1 MRLIDFENAKNYTNV
16 EAKKEIDSLKDQLV
30 EDTGRGGGYEDFS
43 DWKLIYHLNQWNGRL
58 LASIQQRWIE

>member
-1 MRLIDFENAKNYTNV
+1 VRLIDFENAKNYTNV

-43 DWKLIYHLNQWNGRL
+43 D
-58 LASIQQRWIE
+58 